1 MCVCVCVCVCREVD
15 FKKLAHAIVEAV
27 KSKLARV
34 GQQAG
39 DAGRAAAQV
48 QRHTTDRIPSSSVDV
63 NLFFLLRPLTDWL
76 YEAHPYF
83 VGNLLY

>member
-1 MCVCVCVCVCREVD
+1 MVPQRNRTNRICVCVCVCVCREVD

-48 QRHTTDRIPSSSVDV
+48 QRQYAGRIPSCSGNISLWSVKAF
-63 NLFFLLRPLTDWL
+63 N
-76 YEAHPYF
+76 
-83 VGNLLY
+83 